1 MPDIRSIQNEKMMP
15 KFIVWDLSQIHL
27 NQGSPQES
35 ELIVYSDLSL
45 CIISPQ
51 HSFGCRRMSVNWRR
65 VNRLSQ
71 SFSCAAILLGPMTSS
86 DT

>member
-35 ELIVYSDLSL
+35 ELIVYSD
-45 CIISPQ
+45 
-51 HSFGCRRMSVNWRR
+51 
-65 VNRLSQ
+65 
-71 SFSCAAILLGPMTSS
+71 
-86 DT
+86 